1 MQASFNGTS
10 TASIASHGPTGAVTQ
25 FGSYIS
31 NDNYTYMGMETI
43 QNEHSSFPLLSVT
56 GGVASVVPSA
66 MSSSQ
71 QNLNTYSIHSC
82 ALRPRIRPAWSQGV

>member
-10 TASIASHGPTGAVTQ
+10 EASITTYGANRSVTQ
-25 FGSYIS
+25 FGSFIS

-43 QNEHSSFPLLSVT
+43 QNEHSSFPLLSVM

-66 MSSSQ
+66 MNSSQ

-82 ALRPRIRPAWSQGV
+82 APHPRARPA

>member
-10 TASIASHGPTGAVTQ
+10 EASITTYGANRSVTQ
-25 FGSYIS
+25 FGSFIS

-66 MSSSQ
+66 MSTSQQ

-82 ALRPRIRPAWSQGV
+82 APRPRARPA